1 MFYPYLNVIVN
12 VNLLPGF
19 ITVVKPSTTCTLNN
33 LAPCFIRI
41 EPYTTFKM
49 KLVLTRKILGIDK
62 GSFLSP

>member
-12 VNLLPGF
+12 VSLLPGF
-19 ITVVKPSTTCTLNN
+19 ITVVKLSTTRTLNN
-33 LAPCFIRI
+33 LAPCFIGI

-49 KLVLTRKILGIDK
+49 KLVLTRKILRTDK